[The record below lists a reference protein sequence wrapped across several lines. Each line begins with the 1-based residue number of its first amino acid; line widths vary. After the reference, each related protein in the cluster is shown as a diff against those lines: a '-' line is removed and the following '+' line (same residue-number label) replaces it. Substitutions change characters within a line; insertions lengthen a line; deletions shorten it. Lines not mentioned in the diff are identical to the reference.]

1 MGFQSF
7 QVLGRSEA
15 DEVFRLRWTKIRDFT
30 MWVLTT
36 QPLIAYKGSD
46 QWLVC
51 ILTFNYKCV
60 ILLGIQKQKSPFIFR
75 YGLAILSVTLLPR
88 TPALASP
95 VDCTPWNPGKPAN
108 PVERKYARKLCA
120 MNKVSQS
127 FKGVTPIQI
136 DWFVL
141 HFPYLLLC
149 GTLLL
154 FAIEKIFLRAGRSN
168 KVQKKFFDVL
178 VNFGIVGG
186 KEEKGKEHHL
196 HTADQLESRRLLV
209 DLRERL
215 RSSSS
220 YFYSY
225 LLVQVTS
232 LTFSPI
238 IQVVEFVLAAAF
250 AGFIIFKSTS
260 PNIGGLELSN
270 ATFSCEVNRQQFK
283 CSGHPTYFYKASMV
297 ISYILF
303 LLHALTTLYS
313 LLWTICPCLQS
324 FTGMMIGTD
333 LSRDSR
339 LLVNLLAQGSG
350 AREAVQGLLALQPV
364 QMLELLEP
372 GELILESWSNSKGA
386 PASEHLSVDRL
397 NTDSPKLHRTSC
409 ISVRT
414 FAMTCIHL
422 TTSPPQPSW
431 SRHEEPQG
439 WGTHPTDGGLHSDL
453 PGGAAPSLHLP
464 GRGELQGHAGVWRP
478 HRGQGPLHDGHH
490 HGGRPAHR
498 RHDSGGEHQ
507 GAGEHPGEGCWRI
520 WKTYSF
526 PENTSSLVWWY
537 KTDLKCQLV
546 AYKH

>member
-1 MGFQSF
+1 MSHPIGLHPLEPRQTCRPGGAQVRKEAMCHEQGQS
-7 QVLGRSEA
+7 
-15 DEVFRLRWTKIRDFT
+15 
-30 MWVLTT
+30 
-36 QPLIAYKGSD
+36 
-46 QWLVC
+46 
-51 ILTFNYKCV
+51 ILHSSYS
-60 ILLGIQKQKSPFIFR
+60 L
-75 YGLAILSVTLLPR
+75 
-88 TPALASP
+88 
-95 VDCTPWNPGKPAN
+95 
-108 PVERKYARKLCA
+108 
-120 MNKVSQS
+120 
-127 FKGVTPIQI
+127 QI

-178 VNFGIVGG
+178 VNLGIVGG
-186 KEEKGKEHHL
+186 KEEKAKEHHL

-232 LTFSPI
+232 LAFSPI

-260 PNIGGLELSN
+260 PNIGGLELNN
-270 ATFSCEVNRQQFK
+270 ATFSCEVNKQQFK

-372 GELILESWSNSKGA
+372 GELLLESWSNSKGA
-386 PASEHLSVDRL
+386 PDSENLSVDRL
-397 NTDSPKLHRTSC
+397 NTDSPKLHRTTC
-409 ISVRT
+409 ISVR
-414 FAMTCIHL
+414 IKV
-422 TTSPPQPSW
+422 SPLN
-431 SRHEEPQG
+431 H
-439 WGTHPTDGGLHSDL
+439 
-453 PGGAAPSLHLP
+453 
-464 GRGELQGHAGVWRP
+464 
-478 HRGQGPLHDGHH
+478 GQ
-490 HGGRPAHR
+490 
-498 RHDSGGEHQ
+498 
-507 GAGEHPGEGCWRI
+507 
-520 WKTYSF
+520 
-526 PENTSSLVWWY
+526 
-537 KTDLKCQLV
+537 
-546 AYKH
+546 